1 MWFNDNRLWNFYTKY
16 FFVSYGF
23 DLEKLEVLHFIA
35 YIAII
40 FLGGVQSYIFL
51 MISMLLIDMTIF
63 TTALYAYLSNETKN
77 VDDSTSF
84 KFFIKRH
91 IRLLE
96 LSGDLRKVCSPFLF
110 MYRIS
115 FTVLTCLLC
124 NDIIMVSYHFM

>member
-1 MWFNDNRLWNFYTKY
+1 M
-16 FFVSYGF
+16 
-23 DLEKLEVLHFIA
+23 EKLEVLHFIA

-63 TTALYAYLSNETKN
+63 TTALFEYLSNETKN
-77 VDDSTSF
+77 VDDLTGF
-84 KFFIKRH
+84 KFFIKCH
-91 IRLLE
+91 MSLLE
-96 LSGDLRKVCSPFLF
+96 LSGNLRKFCSPFLF

-124 NDIIMVSYHFM
+124 NDIIMVSYSYSSLISNFT